1 MTVQFILLLTKYNCA
16 ERERSVPRAAQQ
28 LSHWCRA
35 EWENTRLNFRQV
47 LWTIVMENATC
58 GLKPPSVG
66 KGIEIPG
73 ESFGGI
79 PESLVVYGA
88 VSTLA
93 VLLYFIIRKSKCART
108 CRIGGASPS
117 YFDLLAGWFFSK
129 FWSQYFVQAKKTC
142 G

>member
-1 MTVQFILLLTKYNCA
+1 MTVQLILHLTKYNCVG
-16 ERERSVPRAAQQ
+16 RVRLVPPTAHK
-28 LSHWCRA
+28 LFHCCRA
-35 EWENTRLNFRQV
+35 EWENTSLNFRQV

-108 CRIGGASPS
+108 CRISGASPS
-117 YFDLLAGWFFSK
+117 YFDLLVG
-129 FWSQYFVQAKKTC
+129 
-142 G
+142 